1 MTRTKAKA
9 MDNES
14 KGRRIK
20 YTDKVKFEYPV
31 REKPKSC
38 YSNAAPPFPEATSA
52 FQSVFH

>member
-31 REKPKSC
+31 REKSKSC